1 MALEFF
7 LPASQGCVIDLDP
20 MEAPADFRRFLCGH
34 AAMLVEFNWVVQSS
48 SFALHALHVPNFA
61 ISMQPGERRKM

>member
-7 LPASQGCVIDLDP
+7 LPASQGYLIGLDLV
-20 MEAPADFRRFLCGH
+20 EAPAGFPSVSVRPCHDARR
-34 AAMLVEFNWVVQSS
+34 VQLGRPS